1 MRLDSSHEAND
12 QAAEERAESQP
23 ESRPDAEIP
32 DTVGTGSALAIG
44 CIVAVVLLVLLVFA
58 VRWIGIGA

>member
-1 MRLDSSHEAND
+1 MRLDSDPEVND
-12 QAAEERAESQP
+12 QAAEERAEGQH
-23 ESRPDAEIP
+23 ELRPDAEIP

-44 CIVAVVLLVLLVFA
+44 CIVAVVLLVLLALA